1 MNTRLH
7 PHGIIYGAMTTYLA
21 SSAGNAAAEGRL
33 ETKGAGGGGDER
45 ERQEQTP
52 HSPQPE
58 GAESCLVFLAHL
70 RFVGP

>member
-33 ETKGAGGGGDER
+33 ETKGAGGGG
-45 ERQEQTP
+45 
-52 HSPQPE
+52 
-58 GAESCLVFLAHL
+58 G
-70 RFVGP
+70 GGGG